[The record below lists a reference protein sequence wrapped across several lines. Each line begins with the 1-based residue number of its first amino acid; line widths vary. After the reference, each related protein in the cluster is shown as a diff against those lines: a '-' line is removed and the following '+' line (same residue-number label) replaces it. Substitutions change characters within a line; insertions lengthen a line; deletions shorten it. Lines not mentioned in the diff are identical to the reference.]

1 MTCIKSSLIFP
12 RFPPQTERQRC
23 AEFQTSSPSSPDWI
37 VLCSLTSA
45 QMAQQ
50 SWLPL
55 PRVPDGE
62 LSVHPAAGE
71 CFAPALSQKLKGE
84 EQERVQ

>member
-1 MTCIKSSLIFP
+1 MPT
-12 RFPPQTERQRC
+12 
-23 AEFQTSSPSSPDWI
+23 FQTSSPSSPDWI
-37 VLCSLTSA
+37 VLCSLTFA

-50 SWLPL
+50 SRLPL

-71 CFAPALSQKLKGE
+71 CFVPALSQELKGE
-84 EQERVQ
+84 EQERVQQSPSTRGFLSVAALRFG